1 MIVKYEVA
9 RIKSELRLT
18 PQDSALMK
26 YFIGLTTEQFMT
38 LHSFL
43 DEICPLD
50 SIISWNQKEL
60 DGQVTESKS
69 GPDSTFSTQ
78 EKLYISVLRLRRGYT
93 IKSLT
98 VLLSTPDK
106 TIKETQIRRIFT
118 TYIQLMF
125 NVFRDM
131 QDVMFPTR
139 EKLKRYLPKVF
150 KTLTDVRCVV
160 DCTEFRVETS
170 REIPIH
176 LISIP
181 THSNALLQLHQMEV
195 PVLCQNFLKVT

>member
-1 MIVKYEVA
+1 
-9 RIKSELRLT
+9 
-18 PQDSALMK
+18 MK
-26 YFIGLTTEQFMT
+26 KHFIGLTTEQFMA

-43 DEICPLD
+43 DEICSLD

-69 GPDSTFSTQ
+69 GPDSKFSTQ
-78 EKLYISVLRLRRGYT
+78 EKLYMSILRLRRGYT
-93 IKSLT
+93 IKSLA
-98 VLLSTPDK
+98 VLLSTPDR

-125 NVFRDM
+125 KVFRDM

-139 EKLKRYLPKVF
+139 GKLKRYLPKVF
-150 KTLTDVRCVV
+150 KTLKDVRCVV
-160 DCTEFRVETS
+160 DCKSLGLKPLVIMQD

-195 PVLCQNFLKVT
+195 HVFCQIFLKVT